1 MHFMRCR
8 VTINRLFIYLRQNS
22 HIHRRPSG
30 TRLYSSGN
38 GAWNQVL
45 ISKTPNRIMDIGK
58 ALPVRAASALVETV
72 STPDAWFEFGGRA
85 FTTPPNQFTAA
96 RLLRSNR
103 SISSLSG
110 SFILVSASS
119 PCNRPLKGASSAHEV
134 VCVAFSFSPALDRF
148 IRMIFLW
155 GAADSVLRFGKDA
168 RDWGACEADTCFSAD
183 LHRGQ
188 NHVPCGSLLR
198 AGRKQ

>member
-8 VTINRLFIYLRQNS
+8 VTINRLFMYLRQNS

-45 ISKTPNRIMDIGK
+45 ISKAPNRIMDIGK
-58 ALPVRAASALVETV
+58 ALPVWAALALVEMV
-72 STPDAWFEFGGRA
+72 STPDACFEFENCA
-85 FTTPPNQFTAA
+85 FKEPPNQFTAA

-103 SISSLSG
+103 SISSLFG

-134 VCVAFSFSPALDRF
+134 VCDAFSFSPALDRF
-148 IRMIFLW
+148 IRMTFLW
-155 GAADSVLRFGKDA
+155 GAADSILRFGKGA
-168 RDWGACEADTCFSAD
+168 RDWGAGEAGTCFSTG

-188 NHVPCGSLLR
+188 NHVPLGSLLR
-198 AGRKQ
+198 AGRRQ